1 MKRLSLQLTGLL
13 ALFALLPTAHAADHR
28 DGPSATSN
36 KDADINDLYAW
47 ADAGGQKV
55 NLVMTF
61 NPAAPTDT
69 LASDAVL
76 YVFHLNSKQ
85 TFTATASTEV
95 RIICGFDAQ
104 QMISCWAGDS
114 EYVTGKADTAQGL
127 SSTSGKLKVFA
138 GLRNDPFFFNIP
150 GFATTVGMVKAAAS
164 SLTFDP
170 AGCPKLDSGT
180 SNTLVTQLRTDANG
194 GLPKDTFAATNTLAI
209 VVQVDKSL
217 VTPGGPILGVWAST
231 HRR

>member
-13 ALFALLPTAHAADHR
+13 ALFALLPTAQAADHR

-47 ADAGGQKV
+47 TDSGGQKV

-61 NPAAPTDT
+61 NPAAPTGT
-69 LASDAVL
+69 LPSDAVL

-104 QMISCWAGDS
+104 QTISCWAGDS
-114 EYVTGKADTAQGL
+114 EYVTGKADAAQGL

-150 GFATTVGMVKAAAS
+150 GFAATVGAVKSAAS
-164 SLTFDP
+164 SLTFDT
-170 AGCPKLDSGT
+170 AGCPKLDSAT
-180 SNTLVTQLRTDANG
+180 SNTLVTQLRTGANG
-194 GLPKDTFAATNTLAI
+194 AAPTDTFAGTNTLAI